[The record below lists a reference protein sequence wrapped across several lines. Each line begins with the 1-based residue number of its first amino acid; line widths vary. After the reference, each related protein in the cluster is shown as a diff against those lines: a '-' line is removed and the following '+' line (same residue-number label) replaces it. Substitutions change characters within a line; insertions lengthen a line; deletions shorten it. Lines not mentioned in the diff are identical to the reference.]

1 MPCPLQGIFPTQ
13 GPNTGLLH
21 GRQTLPSEPPG
32 KTISMDWPSH
42 LPRNEADCSLS
53 GRKFPFPFL
62 KDSCEPKRGDS
73 VESEMRCYFR
83 AEVMADCSLS
93 GRKFPFPFL
102 RDSCEPKRGDSV
114 ESEMRCYFRAEA
126 SEFPCRAVDPGLGNT
141 PTTPTRLLMY
151 VERWLSPSVCGLN
164 KESV

>member
-83 AEVMADCSLS
+83 AE
-93 GRKFPFPFL
+93 
-102 RDSCEPKRGDSV
+102 
-114 ESEMRCYFRAEA
+114 A

-141 PTTPTRLLMY
+141 PTTPTRLLLY